1 MESLPSCILYVF
13 LLRQRHATCSAVQ
26 IRPLPPIPLRRLFP
40 TMRRFQEA
48 LVFAAL
54 SAVPA
59 LVCAQTSSTVNGVV
73 TDASG
78 AVIPGVTVTISN
90 PATGVRYEVKTDSA
104 GSYRFP
110 NLPPGPG
117 YVMEFNA
124 QGFALYKVNDIY
136 VNVANART
144 QNAKLQAGSTIEVQV
159 TDTAAVTLN
168 TTDATIGNNFQVS
181 KLQEL
186 PVQDRTSPGA
196 LFTLQPGITSTG
208 ATTGARTDQNNTT
221 IDGLDVNDFGTGNFV
236 VGTGNVPTNHAIVGD
251 APVDSIQEFRG
262 TTAGFGADSGPGG
275 GGQFQLVTKSG
286 TNDWHGVVSAYHRDN
301 STTANDW
308 FDANA
313 GVPQPHLV
321 RNQFGGSVGGPIK
334 HDKLYFFFNFLGSR
348 IAQQAAVERIVPL
361 PSFTAGNIGYV
372 NTNAG
377 CTDSARANTSPN
389 CISYLSPAQVKT
401 MDPAH
406 IGESPQIFA
415 LFKNRY
421 PAANDPGFSDGINS
435 GGFRF
440 NSPEPDN
447 QTNYVGRIDWAFSPR
462 IKFYGVGVV
471 AREDDVNGAQQ
482 FPGDPPS
489 SQAIDRSYRYAAGM
503 DWQISES
510 KINQFT
516 YGSAVQDLNFPR
528 PSNPEGIYQLG
539 FGNGFTPTLA
549 DSPYA
554 SPSNAQY
561 RHVPISQVNDAF
573 SWTLGR
579 HQLSMGGYFKWIH
592 YTGSTT
598 LGYNSYG
605 LGLGGHI
612 FGVPGLEPAN
622 LYPSDTAA
630 VNYDNAFVSSLGRIA
645 SIGSTFNFDA
655 QGNVLPQPSSALR
668 KYVYYQMQPYISDNW
683 KVTPHLTIDAG
694 LNYQYFTVPYE
705 TQGLETVQSTGFDKY
720 FGARLTQSGS
730 GTSGNSA
737 VPFITYVLGGKK
749 NHGPSFYA
757 SNPYNFAPHLAFSFN
772 PGATP
777 ATVFNG
783 GVGIVYDRTVIN
795 AVQYQQTQYSY
806 LFQQNFTVSN
816 GSNSDATGSV
826 KNDPRLAAP
835 PLAKPQAT
843 PKAPYQP
850 WVVNGVPTGLQQ
862 GFFNSMID
870 PNLKTPYSILVNF
883 GMQHQFAGSTLL
895 KMSYVGRFG
904 RRLLAQADASQLID
918 FPDQSSGQ
926 TMNQAVSNMERE
938 IRAGVDPSNLPAERW
953 FENQLPG
960 NYKVTSTK
968 TFPNNTSAAAYAN
981 SSLLQKGDF
990 SDFIQAI
997 SPSLQPNVGM
1007 AAQFGENTVYT
1018 NKGFS
1023 SYGGLL
1029 VTLQKNM
1036 SHGLQFDVNYTWAHS
1051 IDNVSLI
1058 ANGVA
1063 AGGFG
1068 FVCDAVHPR
1077 ECRGN
1082 SDFDTTHYLTSD
1094 FTLALPFG
1102 RGRSFA
1108 AHLPLALDE
1117 AIGGWNVSGIPS
1129 WHSGQ
1134 AFSALSNA
1142 FVAGFSN
1149 DAPGI
1154 FNGDQNAVRRHVHKD
1169 VNGSLY
1175 VFADPAA
1182 AAAAFSGPVGLTI
1195 GSRNTLRGPQFFNVD
1210 AGLSKNFLLIPS
1222 KEVTLQFRAD
1232 AFNVLNHPNFDD
1244 LDYGTYSSYINI
1256 TAPSNFGQLTAMNG
1270 APRVVQL
1277 SGRIQF

>member
-1 MESLPSCILYVF
+1 MHRFPRA
-13 LLRQRHATCSAVQ
+13 LLLS
-26 IRPLPPIPLRRLFP
+26 
-40 TMRRFQEA
+40 
-48 LVFAAL
+48 AL
-54 SAVPA
+54 SALPA
-59 LVCAQTSSTVNGVV
+59 LVYAQTSATVNGVV
-73 TDASG
+73 TDPSG
-78 AVIPGVTVTISN
+78 AIIPGVTVTISN
-90 PATGVRYEVKTDSA
+90 PTTGVRYEVKTDSA
-104 GSYRFP
+104 GSYRFA
-110 NLPPGPG
+110 NVPPGPG
-117 YVMEFNA
+117 YVMEFNGT
-124 QGFALYKVNDIY
+124 GFAPYKVNDIY

-144 QNAKLQAGSTIEVQV
+144 QNAKLQPGAIVEVQV
-159 TDTAAVTLN
+159 NDTAAVTLN
-168 TTDATIGNNFQVS
+168 TTDASIGNNFQVS
-181 KLQEL
+181 KLQDL

-196 LFTLQPGITSTG
+196 LFTLQPGITSSG

-221 IDGLDVNDFGTGNFV
+221 IDGLDVNDFATGNFV
-236 VGTGNVPTNHAIVGD
+236 VSTGNVTAPHAIVAD

-262 TTAGFGADSGPGG
+262 TTAGFTADNGPGG

-286 TNDWHGVVSAYHRDN
+286 TNEWHGNISEYHRDN

-313 GVPQPHLV
+313 GVTQPHLV
-321 RNQFGGSVGGPIK
+321 RNQFGGSMGGPIK
-334 HDKLYFFFNFLGSR
+334 QDKIFFFFNFLGSR
-348 IAQQAAVERIVPL
+348 IAQQQAVERIVPL
-361 PSFTAGNIGYV
+361 PSFAAGNIGYINNNV
-372 NTNAG
+372 G
-377 CTDSARANTSPN
+377 CDGSARANTTPN
-389 CISYLSPAQVKT
+389 CISYLSPAQVQQ

-406 IGESPQIFA
+406 VGESPQVLG
-415 LFKNRY
+415 LFKSRY
-421 PAANDPGFSDGINS
+421 PTPNDPSFGNSDGINS
-435 GGFRF
+435 AGFRF

-447 QTNYVGRIDWAFSPR
+447 QTNYTGRIDWTLNSR
-462 IKFYGVGVV
+462 IKFFGMGVV
-471 AREDDVNGAQQ
+471 ARENDVNGAEQ
-482 FPGDPPS
+482 FPGDPAS
-489 SQAIDRSYRYAAGM
+489 SQTIDRSYRYAAGM
-503 DWQISES
+503 DWQISEN
-510 KINQFT
+510 KFNQLT

-528 PSNPEGIYQLG
+528 PSNPEGIYQIG
-539 FGNGFTPTLA
+539 FGNGFTPNLV

-561 RHVPISQVNDAF
+561 RHVPISQVNDNF

-592 YTGSTT
+592 YTGSAE

-612 FGVPGLEPAN
+612 FGVPGLEPTN
-622 LYPSDTAA
+622 LNTSNTASIY
-630 VNYDNAFVSSLGRIA
+630 YDNAFTSSLGRIA

-655 QGNVLPQPSSALR
+655 QGNVLPQPSAALR
-668 KYVYYQMQPYISDNW
+668 KYVYYQMQPYLSDNW
-683 KVTPHLTIDAG
+683 KVSPRLTVNVG

-705 TQGLETVQSTGFDKY
+705 TQGLETVQTTGFDQY
-720 FGARLTQSGS
+720 FGARIAQSAA
-730 GTSGNSA
+730 GTSGNAA
-737 VPFITYVLGGKK
+737 VPFVTYVLGGPK

-757 SNPYNFAPHLAFSFN
+757 ANPYNFAPHLAFSYN
-772 PGATP
+772 PGSTP

-783 GVGIVYDRTVIN
+783 SIGIVYDRTVIN

-806 LFQQNFTVSN
+806 LFQQNFTISN
-816 GSNSDATGSV
+816 GNNSDPTGSV
-826 KNDPRLAAP
+826 QNDPRLANP
-835 PLAKPQAT
+835 PLAVPQAT

-850 WVVNGVPTGLQQ
+850 WVSNGVPTGLQQ
-862 GFFNSMID
+862 GFFNAMID
-870 PNLKTPYSILVNF
+870 PHLKTPYSMLLNF
-883 GMQHQFAGSTLL
+883 GLQHQFSGSTLL
-895 KMSYVGRFG
+895 KISYAGRLG

-918 FPDQSSGQ
+918 FPDTASGQ
-926 TMNQAVSNMERE
+926 TMNQAVSNVERE
-938 IRAGVDPSNLPAERW
+938 IRAGADPSNLPAEGW

-960 NYKVTSTK
+960 TYKMSATK
-968 TFPNNTSAAAYAN
+968 PFPNNTSAAAYAN
-981 SSLLQKGDF
+981 SSLLSKGDF

-1023 SYGGLL
+1023 SYNGLL

-1036 SHGLQFDVNYTWAHS
+1036 SHGLQFDVNYTWSHS
-1051 IDNVSLI
+1051 IDNVSLV

-1063 AGGFG
+1063 YGGYG

-1082 SDFDTTHYLTSD
+1082 SDFDTSHYITSD
-1094 FTLALPFG
+1094 FTYSLPFG
-1102 RGRSFA
+1102 RGRSFG
-1108 AHLPLALDE
+1108 AHLPWALDE
-1117 AIGGWNVSGIPS
+1117 VIGGWDVSGIPS

-1154 FNGDQNAVRRHVHKD
+1154 FNGDKNAVRRHVHKD
-1169 VNGSLY
+1169 SNGSLY

-1182 AAAAFSGPVGLTI
+1182 AAAAFSGPVGLSI
-1195 GSRNTLRGPQFFNVD
+1195 GSRNTLRGPQYFNMD
-1210 AGLSKNFLLIPS
+1210 AGLAKNFMIIPS
-1222 KEVTLQFRAD
+1222 REVRLQFRAD

-1244 LDYGTYSSYINI
+1244 LDYANYGANVNI

-1270 APRVVQL
+1270 TPRVVQL